1 MAGYASLTDKFNLRK
16 LSYPDAEFEMVCGV
30 AKYRLG
36 KMFLRG
42 EDVSENVDYA
52 LRWLEE
58 SSLESN
64 EFAEYLLGKTYL
76 KGEDVEQ
83 DLIRAED
90 LLWKSSAQGN
100 NMPSIPSAKVYLT
113 VICSC
118 KIS

>member
-1 MAGYASLTDKFNLRK
+1 MRRCEISPWK
-16 LSYPDAEFEMVCGV
+16 
-30 AKYRLG
+30 
-36 KMFLRG
+36 
-42 EDVSENVDYA
+42 DVFARRRCFENVDYA

-100 NMPSIPSAKVYLT
+100 KYAKYTLGK
-113 VICSC
+113 SLLDGNLFLQ
-118 KIS
+118 IS